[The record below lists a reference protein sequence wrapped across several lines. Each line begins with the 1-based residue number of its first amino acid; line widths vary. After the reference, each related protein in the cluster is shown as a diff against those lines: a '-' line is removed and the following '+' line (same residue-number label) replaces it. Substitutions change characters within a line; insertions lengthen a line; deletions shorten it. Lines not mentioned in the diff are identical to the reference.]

1 MSLKWFRRNRNA
13 REHTLHDVVRGDVLG
28 EGFERKDDAVPYD
41 VEGEILD
48 VLTRDVAATAEVGQ
62 RATSQDEIDRGARTC
77 AVADVL
83 GYVADAVFG
92 RVTRGRREP
101 DDVLHERR
109 VDEDLVD
116 FALQLPQTLGG
127 HHGNDRRHAPGHPLD
142 NDEFV
147 HPVG

>member
-13 REHTLHDVVRGDVLG
+13 REHTLHDIVRGDVLG

-48 VLTRDVAATAEVGQ
+48 VLPGDVAATPQIGE
-62 RATSQDEIDRGARTC
+62 RAACQDEIDRGAWAC

-83 GYVADAVFG
+83 RYVADAVFG
-92 RVTRGRREP
+92 RVTRGRRKP
-101 DDVLHERR
+101 NDVLHERR

-127 HHGNDRRHAPGHPLD
+127 HHGNDRGHAPGHPLD
-142 NDEFV
+142 DD
-147 HPVG
+147 